1 MISGFI
7 LVCCVLC
14 LALLLV
20 FRRHR
25 CVKSND
31 IPADDW
37 LFTVGD
43 KQCVFVVSVVVVVVD
58 IVAIVKVVVVVVG
71 QMTVFCS
78 FFSRYKSC

>member
-31 IPADDW
+31 TSADDW

-43 KQCVFVVSVVVVVVD
+43 KQCVFVVSVVVVVVVD
-58 IVAIVKVVVVVVG
+58 VVVAIVKVVVVVVKLLLIKD
-71 QMTVFCS
+71 T
-78 FFSRYKSC
+78 

>member
-31 IPADDW
+31 TSADDW

-43 KQCVFVVSVVVVVVD
+43 KQCVFVVSVVVVVVVVVD
-58 IVAIVKVVVVVVG
+58 IVAIVKVVVVVVELLLIKD
-71 QMTVFCS
+71 T
-78 FFSRYKSC
+78 

>member
-31 IPADDW
+31 TPADDW
-37 LFTVGD
+37 LFTVGN
-43 KQCVFVVSVVVVVVD
+43 KQCVFVVVVVD
-58 IVAIVKVVVVVVG
+58 VVTIVKVVLVVVELLFIKD
-71 QMTVFCS
+71 T
-78 FFSRYKSC
+78 

>member
-31 IPADDW
+31 TPADDW
-37 LFTVGD
+37 LFMVGD
-43 KQCVFVVSVVVVVVD
+43 KQCVFVVVVDVVAIVRVVVVVTEYVM
-58 IVAIVKVVVVVVG
+58 VKL
-71 QMTVFCS
+71 
-78 FFSRYKSC
+78 K